1 MGGTSPAALKRTRQI
16 LLGGVILAPGIGSQ
30 GGDLRAAVLASVDR
44 HGRRAIICASR
55 AISAGPEG
63 PSRAAGSLR
72 DAISRVLAD
81 LGHSWS

>member
-1 MGGTSPAALKRTRQI
+1 M
-16 LLGGVILAPGIGSQ
+16 
-30 GGDLRAAVLASVDR
+30 LASVDR

-55 AISAGPEG
+55 AEFRRVFPEG